1 MYPARDLQRVD
12 VLPKM
17 FPESNQNKWRK
28 FLENILIIL
37 TKSQELIL
45 QCCFLIVLKYFY
57 AGGLEGGWVWVF
69 NLEQNFYRTAFI
81 KCFHILLWNR
91 FAYYYKFWAWCES
104 GTRTLG
110 PETSGLCDLGRCD
123 LGLGTLLKV

>member
-17 FPESNQNKWRK
+17 FPESNQNKRRK

-57 AGGLEGGWVWVF
+57 AGGLEGGWV
-69 NLEQNFYRTAFI
+69 
-81 KCFHILLWNR
+81 
-91 FAYYYKFWAWCES
+91 
-104 GTRTLG
+104 
-110 PETSGLCDLGRCD
+110 
-123 LGLGTLLKV
+123 